1 MNIKWPNNF
10 VKTRRQVSPY
20 FFDQGRSFRKVIFKG
35 STNIWDLK
43 SQLPACQNFTKPP
56 KFKFGGLNSHSCLLF
71 CLVDLIWQQHE
82 MRREEAMIFFFS
94 FFFIFLPIF
103 PKIWQAFHHRN
114 AQLMHHYFDYQETHY
129 FDCQLRKKPNLN
141 YRPSLR
147 QKLTEGLDDTS
158 RAHRRF
164 FNLHFRALN
173 HSGLYQKRLWFV
185 SRAPQ
190 WASSLSLAQV
200 TRGQCSLLPSS
211 TADCKSF
218 KPTRDPRAHVTCR
231 FCPLVFFRWK
241 NVSLI

>member
-20 FFDQGRSFRKVIFKG
+20 FFDQGWSFRKVIFKG
-35 STNIWDLK
+35 STNIWGLK

-56 KFKFGGLNSHSCLLF
+56 KFKSGGLNSHSCLLF
-71 CLVDLIWQQHE
+71 CLVDLIWPQHE
-82 MRREEAMIFFFS
+82 MRREEAMIFS
-94 FFFIFLPIF
+94 FFIFLPIF

-158 RAHRRF
+158 RANPRF
-164 FNLHFRALN
+164 FNLRFRALK
-173 HSGLYQKRLWFV
+173 SLW
-185 SRAPQ
+185 SISKETLICL
-190 WASSLSLAQV
+190 SSA
-200 TRGQCSLLPSS
+200 TMG
-211 TADCKSF
+211 
-218 KPTRDPRAHVTCR
+218 
-231 FCPLVFFRWK
+231 
-241 NVSLI
+241 